1 MGEAYYALGMAYQAA
16 RQPELAQKAF
26 RQAEQLGGTLD
37 AGSGAP
43 APEHATTAT
52 MITRIMLLLAAVSGV
67 VLAAQSSPT
76 TLVPPASPHA
86 APNVSYADVTTAAG
100 LAGFRHVSGTADKAY
115 LIETTGSGVA
125 MADFDNDGLVD
136 IYLVN
141 GSTLDRVLSGSP
153 APRAA
158 LFHNNGN
165 GTFRD
170 TTESAG
176 VINERWG
183 QGVCVGDFD
192 NDGTEDFYV
201 ANFGPNRLYHGLGD
215 GRFTDIAVSAGVAVD
230 SWSTGCAFGDYDGDG
245 WLDLYVAGYVDFDAK
260 NPPPA
265 PSGAEAP
272 RCHRRNR
279 RHRRVGRRNGR
290 IVHGWRDSVHLS
302 QGTRHVR
309 SAGAQRRARPPVS
322 QQPRW
327 HVHRRHREAGVTDT
341 KRLYGFGVAWFDMD
355 DDGHL
360 DLIVA
365 NDSGPNYV
373 YRNLGNGKFE
383 DVSYPSGAALDG
395 NGRDQAHMGVAIGDY
410 DNDGRDDIHITNF
423 ADDFNVLYRN
433 HDGTSF
439 NDVSFKAGLA
449 QVSIPF
455 LGWGTD
461 FLDYD
466 NDGWRDLLVV
476 NGHVYPMA
484 DRFDWNTTYAQRALL
499 WRNLEG
505 KRFEEIGAAAGP
517 AVTTPRVAR
526 GSAVGDFDNDGGI
539 DFVVNT
545 IDGPPLLAR
554 NEGTGRGHWLRCSFA
569 AIPRSKCP
577 RDAIGSVVFVTA
589 GGLRMRGEVASGRG
603 QASQS
608 DLRVHFG
615 LGARRKSRRSKYVG
629 RTVRR

>member
-1 MGEAYYALGMAYQAA
+1 MTSRLLSLAVIAAGTAL
-16 RQPELAQKAF
+16 LAQ
-26 RQAEQLGGTLD
+26 
-37 AGSGAP
+37 
-43 APEHATTAT
+43 
-52 MITRIMLLLAAVSGV
+52 
-67 VLAAQSSPT
+67 SPPT
-76 TLVPPASPHA
+76 VAVPPASPHA
-86 APNVSYADVTTAAG
+86 AANVSYADVTAAAG
-100 LAGFRHVSGTADKAY
+100 LAGFRHVSGSPEKSY
-115 LIETTGSGVA
+115 LLETTGSGVA
-125 MADFDNDGLVD
+125 MADFDGDGLVD

-141 GSTLDRVLSGSP
+141 GSTLDRVMAGSP
-153 APRAA
+153 APKAA
-158 LFHNNGN
+158 LFRNAGN
-165 GTFRD
+165 RTFQD
-170 TTESAG
+170 ITDAAG
-176 VINERWG
+176 VANERWG
-183 QGVCVGDFD
+183 QGVCLGDFD
-192 NDGTEDFYV
+192 NDGREDFYV
-201 ANFGPNRLYHGLGD
+201 ANFGPNRLYRGTGEA
-215 GRFTDIAVSAGVAVD
+215 RFADVAVAAGVAVD

-265 PSGAEAP
+265 PGGAKAPPPQQTQAGGAEPAAKAP
-272 RCHRRNR
+272 PP
-279 RHRRVGRRNGR
+279 
-290 IVHGWRDSVHLS
+290 
-302 QGTRHVR
+302 QGASAQPRGGTGMGA
-309 SAGAQRRARPPVS
+309 SYTAGATVCTYRGQAVMCG
-322 QQPRW
+322 PRGLKGAPD
-327 HVHRRHREAGVTDT
+327 HLFRNNRDGTFTDVTADAGVTDS

-395 NGRDQAHMGVAIGDY
+395 NGREQAHMGVAIGDY

-433 HDGTSF
+433 HDGASF
-439 NDVSFKAGLA
+439 NDVSFRAGIA
-449 QVSIPF
+449 QISIPF

-461 FLDYD
+461 FIDYD

-499 WRNLEG
+499 WKNLEG
-505 KRFEEIGAAAGP
+505 KRFEEIGAAAGA

-526 GSAVGDFDNDGGI
+526 GLAVGDFDNDGGV

-545 IDGPPLLAR
+545 IDGPPLLAK
-554 NEGTGRGHWLRCSFA
+554 NEGSGRGHWLTVQLRGDPS
-569 AIPRSKCP
+569 RKCP

-589 GGLRMRGEVASGRG
+589 GSVRMRGEVASGRG
-603 QASQS
+603 QVSQS

-615 LGARRKSRRSKYVG
+615 LGAATEVTSLEVRWANGPTVKYPLTRIDAVI
-629 RTVRR
+629 VIDQQKNQVQ

>member
-1 MGEAYYALGMAYQAA
+1 
-16 RQPELAQKAF
+16 
-26 RQAEQLGGTLD
+26 
-37 AGSGAP
+37 
-43 APEHATTAT
+43 
-52 MITRIMLLLAAVSGV
+52 
-67 VLAAQSSPT
+67 
-76 TLVPPASPHA
+76 VPPASPQA
-86 APNVSYADVTTAAG
+86 APNVSYSDVTTAAG
-100 LAGFRHVSGTADKAY
+100 LAGFRHVSGTEDKAY

-125 MADFDNDGLVD
+125 MVDFDNDGLVD

-141 GSTLDRVLSGSP
+141 GSTLDRVLAGSP
-153 APRAA
+153 APKAA
-158 LFHNNGN
+158 LFHNNGD

-176 VINERWG
+176 VANERWG
-183 QGVCVGDFD
+183 QGACAGDFD
-192 NDGTEDFYV
+192 NDGREDFYV

-215 GRFTDIAVSAGVAVD
+215 GRFTDIAVSAGVAVE

-265 PSGAEAP
+265 PSGAKVPPPQVTQSGGADGGAKAP
-272 RCHRRNR
+272 PPPAQSAAPQGRAGMGASYTPGATVCTYRGQPVMCGPRGLKGAPDHLFRN
-279 RHRRVGRRNGR
+279 N
-290 IVHGWRDSVHLS
+290 RD
-302 QGTRHVR
+302 GTFTDVTD
-309 SAGAQRRARPPVS
+309 S
-322 QQPRW
+322 
-327 HVHRRHREAGVTDT
+327 AGVTDT

-466 NDGWRDLLVV
+466 NDGWRDLLAV

-505 KRFEEIGAAAGP
+505 KRFEEVGAAAGA

-526 GSAVGDFDNDGGI
+526 GSAVGDYDNDGGI

-554 NEGTGRGHWLRCSFA
+554 NEGTGRGHWLTVQLRGDPA
-569 AIPRSKCP
+569 RKCP

-615 LGARRKSRRSKYVG
+615 LGAATEITSLEVRWANGPTVKYAAPRIDAVITIDQATG
-629 RTVRR
+629 VH